1 MFYKTLSLSDVKR
14 EFEVYGRD
22 YFSEEGLEFIEEIM
36 TMGDLDEPIELDV
49 IAICGEFTE
58 CSMQTF
64 VSDKGIDFSDFD
76 DDMLIEQFANYT
88 KNHFTIN
95 DLKNIPDLENMVEE
109 LIGELTDDGY
119 FKNSLEAGNSRINLE
134 YISSYIETYSSMAKV
149 LQYLLGD
156 FYDAFDFAD
165 DQQYLLEQYLDNED
179 INYRFLF
186 NGNIIYCN
194 Y

>member
-14 EFEVYGRD
+14 EFEIYDRD

-49 IAICGEFTE
+49 IAICGEFDE
-58 CSMQTF
+58 CSMKTF
-64 VSDKGIDFSDFD
+64 INDKGIDFSDFD
-76 DDMLIEQFANYT
+76 EDTLIEQFADYIEN
-88 KNHFTIN
+88 NNIIS
-95 DLKNIPDLENMVEE
+95 DLQNILDLDDMVEE
-109 LIGELTDDGY
+109 LVDDDY
-119 FKNSLEAGNSRINLE
+119 FESISEAKNSSIDLRHILN
-134 YISSYIETYSSMAKV
+134 YIDAYSSLIEV
-149 LQYLLGD
+149 LEYLLGD
-156 FYDAFDFAD
+156 FHEAFEYAD
-165 DQQYLLEQYLDNED
+165 DQQFLLEQYLDNKG